1 MTETPVE
8 IPPMDLDSITPQVLR
23 DFTQGK
29 IKETDPRSELLIA
42 GAVASVRRHCGW
54 HVSPARE
61 EGFILDGRG
70 GHIQRL
76 PTLHLV
82 EVLKVT
88 DSGRELAYRDDY
100 RWSEM
105 GLLQRMHGRWS
116 CHFRDIEVTAV
127 HGHEDVP
134 DIIAMI
140 LSVIARTMASPM
152 GATRE
157 QAGAMSVTWANTSP
171 GVAGGM
177 VLLKSELAMLA
188 SFRL

>member
-1 MTETPVE
+1 MTE
-8 IPPMDLDSITPQVLR
+8 IPPEVPLDLDSITPLVLSQ
-23 DFTQGK
+23 FTMGK
-29 IKETDPRSELLIA
+29 IKESDPRSALLIQ

-54 HVSPARE
+54 HVSPPRTE
-61 EGFILDGRG
+61 DFILDGRG
-70 GHIQRL
+70 GYIQRL
-76 PTLHLV
+76 PSLHV
-82 EVLKVT
+82 VDVLAVA
-88 DSGRELAYRDDY
+88 DGGQELTYRTDY

-105 GLLQRMHGRWS
+105 GLLERMHGTWS
-116 CHFRDIEVTAV
+116 RHYRDVEVTAI
-127 HGHEDVP
+127 HGHTDVP

-177 VLLKSELAMLA
+177 VLLKSELAML
-188 SFRL
+188 STFRL

>member
-1 MTETPVE
+1 MTETPVTL
-8 IPPMDLDSITPQVLR
+8 PTMDLDSITPQTLR

-61 EGFILDGRG
+61 ESFILDGRG
-70 GHIQRL
+70 GRIQRL
-76 PTLHLV
+76 PTLHIAN
-82 EVLKVT
+82 VLKVT
-88 DSGRELAYRDDY
+88 DGGQELTYRTDY

-105 GLLQRMHGRWS
+105 GLLERMHGSWS
-116 CHFRDIEVTAV
+116 PHFRDVEVTAV
-127 HGHEDVP
+127 HGIDDVP
-134 DIIAMI
+134 DIVTMI

-177 VLLKSELAMLA
+177 VLLKSELAMLS

>member
-1 MTETPVE
+1 MTETPVTL
-8 IPPMDLDSITPQVLR
+8 PPMDLDSITPLTLR

-29 IKETDPRSELLIA
+29 IKETDPRSELLIQ

-54 HVSPARE
+54 HVSPTRE
-61 EGFILDGRG
+61 DDFILDGRG
-70 GHIQRL
+70 GRVQRL
-76 PTLHLV
+76 PTLHV
-82 EVLKVT
+82 VDVLKVT
-88 DSGRELAYRDDY
+88 DGGQDLTYRDDY

-105 GLLQRMHGRWS
+105 GLLERMHGSWS
-116 CHFRDIEVTAV
+116 RHYRDVEVTAV
-127 HGHEDVP
+127 HGHDEVP
-134 DIIAMI
+134 DIIAMV

-157 QAGAMSVTWANTSP
+157 QAGAMSVTWATTSP

-177 VLLKSELAMLA
+177 VLLQSELAMLS